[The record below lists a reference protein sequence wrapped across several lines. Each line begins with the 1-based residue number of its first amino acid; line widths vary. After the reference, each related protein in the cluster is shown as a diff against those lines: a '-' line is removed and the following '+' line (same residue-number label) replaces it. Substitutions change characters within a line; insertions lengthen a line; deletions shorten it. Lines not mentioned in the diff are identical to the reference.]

1 MISNPIQD
9 NGLYARSDKMQI
21 EYIPRETYEG
31 SGEYKIYTY
40 YQVNRLQAFLKTDFY
55 EALKAGFIIRQCEY
69 CGRCFLLKKAYHT
82 KYCDNPSPDNPKYT
96 CAQLG
101 YRKRGIKETIADNPK
116 AQSLQRCLDRIEK
129 DCTRKI
135 ITARDKDLLN
145 KTVRDMYHRAVTQ
158 SGISNEDFEKSLA
171 TNVLYPKCG
180 VIRKTKRRGR
190 PKS

>member
-1 MISNPIQD
+1 M
-9 NGLYARSDKMQI
+9 
-21 EYIPRETYEG
+21 
-31 SGEYKIYTY
+31 
-40 YQVNRLQAFLKTDFY
+40 KTDFY

-82 KYCDNPSPDNPKYT
+82 KYCDNPTPDNPKYT

-101 YRKRGIKETIADNPK
+101 YRKRGIKEIIADNPK

-135 ITARDKDLLN
+135 ITAEEKEMLSQ
-145 KTVRDMYHRAVTQ
+145 KARDMYHRAVTK
-158 SGISNEDFEKSLA
+158 SGVSNEDFEKTLA
-171 TNVLYPKCG
+171 TKELNPKCG